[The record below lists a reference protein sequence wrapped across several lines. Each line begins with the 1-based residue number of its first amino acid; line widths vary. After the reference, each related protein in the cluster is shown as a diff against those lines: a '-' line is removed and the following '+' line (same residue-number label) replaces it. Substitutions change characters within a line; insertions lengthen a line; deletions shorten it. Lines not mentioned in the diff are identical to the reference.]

1 MRSAAI
7 VGLIVLAAVA
17 STPESAAAAGPRS
30 QYDAVAI
37 APFTVAAGL
46 DVPPDYL
53 VSLMQDIV
61 AEVQKTKKFRQV
73 HLGEDA
79 PGSESALLRISG
91 SITQFDKGN
100 RAARYFVGFGAGR
113 SKIQAHVTFTD
124 AQTQELLLEDD
135 VDGKVVMGTFGGD
148 GRGATRGLAKEL
160 AKLAKRRFAN

>member
-7 VGLIVLAAVA
+7 VVLLVLAALVA
-17 STPESAAAAGPRS
+17 RQESATAGGPRT

-37 APFTVAAGL
+37 TPFTVADGL
-46 DVPPDYL
+46 DVPSDYL

-61 AEVQKTKKFRQV
+61 SEVQKTKKFRQV
-73 HLGEDA
+73 HLGDDV
-79 PGSESALLRISG
+79 SESESGLLRISG
-91 SITQFDKGN
+91 NITQFDKGN

-113 SKIQAHVTFTD
+113 SKIQARVTFTD
-124 AQTQELLLEDD
+124 AKTHQLLLEDD
-135 VDGKVVMGTFGGD
+135 VDGKVVMGAFGGD